1 MEEQDVRRTL
11 AALLSDSG
19 VQWSEDAG
27 YIRFRARRDGMVW
40 ETDCRVMA
48 GQVLLYFRF
57 PFRVTD
63 WEKTR
68 RVCNELNARLVRGA
82 LFLPEE
88 GSPVY
93 RCRAGLDD
101 VFLASRRLSAA
112 LEYGAAV
119 VVRYWG
125 ELEYPA

>member
-40 ETDCRVMA
+40 ETDCRPMD

-57 PFRVTD
+57 PFQVKD
-63 WEKTR
+63 LEKTR
-68 RVCNELNARLVRGA
+68 RVCNELNARLMRGA
-82 LFLPEE
+82 LFVPED

-93 RCRAGLDD
+93 RCRAGMDD
-101 VFLASRRLSAA
+101 VFLASARLSKA

-119 VVRYWG
+119 IVRYWG